1 MEKVPFDQPD
11 AGIESSFVSWIVP
24 SGSSI
29 PAWWS
34 RSRDLWLRNFY
45 RNVDGLKIAV
55 YTFSAKVLNVP
66 MHIVAR
72 DNSIRSHVEEAE
84 QIEES
89 LLSNSGITSGWHDE
103 MSKFITDFLTV
114 DNGGFAYI
122 MGSPNRADRP
132 LVGAAT
138 GIYHL
143 DSMRVTRTGNAEF
156 PIIFRDR
163 DGSLYKIHYTRC
175 ISLSDLPSPELDMNG
190 VGLCAVTRA
199 LDSAVEQGDISNYT
213 REKMGSKPQRGILY
227 VKTGGTIGELE
238 DAVRK
243 AEQKDLAQGNTY
255 YSRTALLAPR
265 NPNGVLD
272 LDLVELSKLPD
283 GFNRRDSAILNMSHI
298 AAAFGLDLRDLSFP
312 LGLSGGK
319 QDAEVQDRKG
329 RGKGIGDFIKTISE
343 KINLYLIPPH
353 LKVVFD
359 YLDDDQDMRESDI
372 RSKRAESR
380 YKDLS
385 SGITTV
391 RVERERMVESGEIT
405 AQQFEDMEL
414 ADGRQADG
422 TDVLQLFYADDK
434 YIQTMLYMPELTE
447 PTNITANDPFVAIQA
462 IEAAKRRIYELS
474 AKYASTRVMRSS
486 RRATAALNRLR
497 SLYEEAATQ
506 TIRPVES
513 YTEEPT
519 ADAISSEQP
528 DDPTTNIDNG
538 TPETEVADTGATP
551 TGDGV

>member
-11 AGIESSFVSWIVP
+11 ATGIESAFVSWIIP
-24 SGSSI
+24 TGSAI
-29 PAWWS
+29 PPWWS
-34 RSRDLWLRNFY
+34 RGRDLWLRNFY
-45 RNVDGLKIAV
+45 RSVDGLKIAV

-66 MHIVAR
+66 MHIQAR

-89 LLSNSGITSGWHDE
+89 LLTNSGVTTGWHEE
-103 MSKFITDFLTV
+103 MSKFITDFLTT
-114 DNGGFAYI
+114 DSGGHLYV
-122 MGSPNRADRP
+122 MGSPNRADKP
-132 LVGAAT
+132 LIGAAT

-143 DSMRVTRTGNAEF
+143 DSVRVTRTGNKEF

-163 DGSLYKIHYTRC
+163 DGTAYKFHHTRC
-175 ISLSDLPSPELDMNG
+175 VSLSDLPSPELEMNG

-199 LDSAVEQGDISNYT
+199 LDSANEQGDISNYT

-238 DAVRK
+238 DAVKK
-243 AEQKDLAQGNTY
+243 AEMKDAAQGNSF

-265 NPNGVLD
+265 NPNSVLE

-312 LGLSGGK
+312 LGLAGGK

-329 RGKGIGDFIKTISE
+329 RGKGVGDCIKTIAE
-343 KINLYLIPPH
+343 AINQFVLPPH

-385 SGITTV
+385 SGVTTV
-391 RVERERMVESGEIT
+391 RVERERMASAGEIT
-405 AQQFEDMEL
+405 SQQFEDMEL

-422 TDVLQLFYADDK
+422 TDVLQLFYTDDK
-434 YIQTMLYMPELTE
+434 YVQTMLSMPELAE
-447 PTNITANDPFVAIQA
+447 PTDIAANDPFVAIQA
-462 IEAAKRRIYELS
+462 IEAAKRRIYEIS
-474 AKYASTRVMRSS
+474 SKYASTRVMRSS

-519 ADAISSEQP
+519 ADAISSQP
-528 DDPTTNIDNG
+528 DDPTTNIDG
-538 TPETEVADTGATP
+538 TPETEMANPSPTP

>member
-24 SGSSI
+24 AGSAV

-45 RNVDGLKIAV
+45 RSVDGLKIAV

-84 QIEES
+84 KIEDS
-89 LLSNSGITSGWHDE
+89 LLANSGITTGWHSE
-103 MSKFITDFLTV
+103 MSKFITDFLTA
-114 DNGGFAYI
+114 DNGAFLYI

-132 LVGAAT
+132 LVGPST

-143 DSMRVTRTGNAEF
+143 DSGRISRTGNKEF

-163 DGSLYKIHYTRC
+163 VGTLYKIHHTRC
-175 ISLSDLPSPELDMNG
+175 IALSDLPSPELEMNG
-190 VGLCAVTRA
+190 VGLCAITRA
-199 LDSAVEQGDISNYT
+199 LDSASEQGDISNYT

-243 AEQKDLAQGNTY
+243 AEQKDLAQGNAF

-265 NPNGVLD
+265 NPNGVLE
-272 LDLVELSKLPD
+272 LDLVELSRLPD

-343 KINLYLIPPH
+343 EINMRLIPPH
-353 LKVVFD
+353 MKVVFD

-372 RSKRAESR
+372 RTKRAESR

-385 SGITTV
+385 SGITTI

-405 AQQFEDMEL
+405 PQQFEDMEL
-414 ADGRQADG
+414 ADGRQSDG
-422 TDVLQLFYADDK
+422 ADVLQLFYSDDRH
-434 YIQTMLYMPELTE
+434 IQTMLSMPELIE
-447 PTNITANDPFVAIQA
+447 PTDITANDPSVAIQS

-486 RRATAALNRLR
+486 RRSIAALNRLR

-519 ADAISSEQP
+519 ADALSSPP
-528 DDPTTNIDNG
+528 DDPTTNIDG
-538 TPETEVADTGATP
+538 TPETEVADPGATP